1 MNQLVFLTR
10 DVCVNTATM
19 RTNLD
24 AALKALNLPADYQV
38 LDIDT
43 VPATDPRGGYPT
55 PTMLYANHLR
65 HGRTGRTA
73 RSCYLT
79 DLSGRSSV
87 RTCDSRKTESRGPLS
102 DVFRRR
108 TSHDR
113 HTSKWCPLPAHVTPA
128 VQN

>member
-55 PTMLYANHLR
+55 PTMLYANR
-65 HGRTGRTA
+65 DIFGMPEPG
-73 RSCYLT
+73 
-79 DLSGRSSV
+79 V
-87 RTCDSRKTESRGPLS
+87 P
-102 DVFRRR
+102 
-108 TSHDR
+108 HD
-113 HTSKWCPLPAHVTPA
+113 PAT
-128 VQN
+128 